1 MPAIAAHV
9 QRPVARRA
17 GGTKLD
23 PFARIDLIA
32 AIPALHDRPS
42 FCRFGPLDSITLGS
56 GGGEMLKEV
65 EAFIASL
72 SKVLR
77 ASANTVKSY
86 RGDLLAFRAFL
97 MERGAAV
104 NPDGAEVCVASI
116 KTDHIRGY
124 LTHVMKR
131 ATRATAQR
139 HLAAIKAFFRH
150 REVTGGEPNPSR
162 GLRSPRR
169 EKHLPAIL
177 AENEVTELIGD
188 TPAEDDRAGRRD
200 RAIVETLYSSG
211 LRIAELVG
219 LNWADLDA
227 EMGLLRVRHGKGNK
241 ERIVPVGEPAI
252 DALNAWRQKM
262 PSGGAGGSP
271 IFTNLRGGRIT
282 TRSVELIVARMLARS
297 GVQNRITPHG
307 LRHSFA
313 THLLDH
319 GADLRS
325 IQEMLGHAS
334 LTTTQRY
341 THVSVN
347 RLKEV
352 YSRAH
357 PRA

>member
-1 MPAIAAHV
+1 
-9 QRPVARRA
+9 
-17 GGTKLD
+17 
-23 PFARIDLIA
+23 
-32 AIPALHDRPS
+32 
-42 FCRFGPLDSITLGS
+42 
-56 GGGEMLKEV
+56 MLKEIA
-65 EAFIASL
+65 AFIVAL

-77 ASANTVKSY
+77 ASENTVKSY
-86 RGDLLAFRAFL
+86 RRDLQSFREFL
-97 MERGAAV
+97 MERGMALQ
-104 NPDGAEVCVASI
+104 PDRSDVCIESI
-116 KTDHIRGY
+116 EADHIRAY
-124 LTHVMKR
+124 LTGLMKR

-139 HLAAIKAFFRH
+139 HLAAIKAFFRY
-150 REVTGGEPNPSR
+150 REVAANAPNPSR

-169 EKHLPAIL
+169 EKHLPSFLQEA
-177 AENEVTELIGD
+177 EVTALIGD
-188 TPAEDDRAGRRD
+188 EPAENHRARWRD
-200 RAIVETLYSSG
+200 RAMAETLYSSG
-211 LRIAELVG
+211 LRISELVA
-219 LNWADLDA
+219 LNWADLDV
-227 EMGLLRVRHGKGNK
+227 EMGMLRVRHGKGNK
-241 ERIVPVGEPAI
+241 ERIVPIGEPAI
-252 DALNAWRQKM
+252 KAMQDWRRHM
-262 PSGGAGGSP
+262 PVDSGSGGP

-282 TRSVELIVARMLARS
+282 TRSVELIVGRLLALS
-297 GVQNRITPHG
+297 GIGNRITPHG

>member
-1 MPAIAAHV
+1 
-9 QRPVARRA
+9 
-17 GGTKLD
+17 
-23 PFARIDLIA
+23 
-32 AIPALHDRPS
+32 
-42 FCRFGPLDSITLGS
+42 
-56 GGGEMLKEV
+56 MLEEI
-65 EAFIASL
+65 EAFVGSL

-86 RGDLLAFRAFL
+86 QGDLLSFRAFL
-97 MERGAAV
+97 MERGAALD
-104 NPDGAEVCVASI
+104 PERGEVSSTAI
-116 KTDHIRGY
+116 EADHVRSY
-124 LTHVMKR
+124 LTHLMKR

-139 HLAAIKAFFRH
+139 HLSAIKAFFRY
-150 REVTGGEPNPSR
+150 REVSHGAPNPTR

-169 EKHLPAIL
+169 EKHLPSIL
-177 AENEVTELIGD
+177 QEPEVAALIGD
-188 TPAEDDRAGRRD
+188 TPAEGDRTGWRGHAM
-200 RAIVETLYSSG
+200 AETLYSSG
-211 LRIAELVG
+211 LRISELVA
-219 LNWADLDA
+219 LNWADLDL
-227 EMGLLRVRHGKGNK
+227 EMGMLRVRHGKGNK

-252 DALNAWRQKM
+252 KALMGWRRHM
-262 PSGGAGGSP
+262 PVDRVPGGP

-282 TRSVELIVARMLARS
+282 TRSVETIVAHLLAAS
-297 GVQNRITPHG
+297 GIANRITPHG

>member
-1 MPAIAAHV
+1 MLEEIE
-9 QRPVARRA
+9 
-17 GGTKLD
+17 
-23 PFARIDLIA
+23 
-32 AIPALHDRPS
+32 S
-42 FCRFGPLDSITLGS
+42 FVG
-56 GGGEMLKEV
+56 
-65 EAFIASL
+65 SL

-77 ASANTVKSY
+77 ASANTVKAY
-86 RGDLLAFRAFL
+86 RRDLLSFRAFL
-97 MERGAAV
+97 MERGAAA
-104 NPDGAEVCVASI
+104 NPDGAEVCVAAI
-116 KTDHIRGY
+116 GADHIRSY
-124 LTHVMKR
+124 LTHLMKR

-139 HLAAIKAFFRH
+139 HLAAIKSFFRY
-150 REVTGGEPNPSR
+150 REVTGGASNPAR

-169 EKHLPAIL
+169 EQHLPSVL
-177 AENEVTELIGD
+177 RENEVAELIGER
-188 TPAEDDRAGRRD
+188 PVEGDRAGLRD
-200 RAIVETLYSSG
+200 RAMAETLYSTG
-211 LRIAELVG
+211 LRIGELVA
-219 LNWADLDA
+219 LNWADLDL
-227 EMGLLRVRHGKGNK
+227 EMSMLRVRHGKGNK
-241 ERIVPVGEPAI
+241 ERIVPIGEPAI
-252 DALNAWRQKM
+252 EALHAWRRNM
-262 PSGGAGGSP
+262 PVANDRGGP

-282 TRSVELIVARMLARS
+282 TRSVETIVARLLARS

-325 IQEMLGHAS
+325 IQEMLGHTN

>member
-1 MPAIAAHV
+1 MLEEIE
-9 QRPVARRA
+9 
-17 GGTKLD
+17 
-23 PFARIDLIA
+23 
-32 AIPALHDRPS
+32 S
-42 FCRFGPLDSITLGS
+42 FVG
-56 GGGEMLKEV
+56 
-65 EAFIASL
+65 SL

-86 RGDLLAFRAFL
+86 RRDLLSFRAFL
-97 MERGAAV
+97 MERGAAL
-104 NPDGAEVCVASI
+104 NPDGAEVCVAAI
-116 KTDHIRGY
+116 DADHIRSY
-124 LTHVMKR
+124 LTHLMKR
-131 ATRATAQR
+131 ATHATAQR
-139 HLAAIKAFFRH
+139 HLAAIKSFFRH
-150 REVTGGEPNPSR
+150 REVTAGTSNPAR

-177 AENEVTELIGD
+177 RENEVAELIGER
-188 TPAEDDRAGRRD
+188 PAAGDRAGFRD
-200 RAIVETLYSSG
+200 RAMAETLYSTG
-211 LRIAELVG
+211 LRIGELVA
-219 LNWADLDA
+219 LNWADLDI
-227 EMGLLRVRHGKGNK
+227 EMSMLRVRHGKGNK
-241 ERIVPVGEPAI
+241 ERIVPIGEPAI
-252 DALNAWRQKM
+252 VALQAWQRNM
-262 PSGGAGGSP
+262 PVASAPGGP

-282 TRSVELIVARMLARS
+282 TRSVQNVVARLLARS

-325 IQEMLGHAS
+325 IQEMLGHTN

>member
-1 MPAIAAHV
+1 M
-9 QRPVARRA
+9 
-17 GGTKLD
+17 LD
-23 PFARIDLIA
+23 EI
-32 AIPALHDRPS
+32 
-42 FCRFGPLDSITLGS
+42 
-56 GGGEMLKEV
+56 
-65 EAFIASL
+65 EAFVASL

-86 RGDLLAFRAFL
+86 RRDLLSFRAFL
-97 MERGAAV
+97 MERGAAA
-104 NPDGAEVCVASI
+104 NPERTEVCVAAI
-116 KTDHIRGY
+116 EADHIRGY
-124 LTHVMKR
+124 LTYLMKR

-139 HLAAIKAFFRH
+139 HLAAIKTFFRQ
-150 REVTGGEPNPSR
+150 REVIAAASNPSR

-177 AENEVTELIGD
+177 RENEVAQLIGD
-188 TPAEDDRAGRRD
+188 PPVEGDRAGFRD
-200 RAIVETLYSSG
+200 RAMAETLYSSG
-211 LRIAELVG
+211 LRISELVA
-219 LNWADLDA
+219 LNWADLDL

-241 ERIVPVGEPAI
+241 ERIVPIGEPAI
-252 DALNAWRQKM
+252 EALHAWRANM
-262 PSGGAGGSP
+262 PVDSGPGGA
-271 IFTNLRGGRIT
+271 IFTNLRGARIT
-282 TRSVELIVARMLARS
+282 TRSVETIVGRLLARS

-352 YSRAH
+352 YTRAH

>member
-1 MPAIAAHV
+1 
-9 QRPVARRA
+9 
-17 GGTKLD
+17 
-23 PFARIDLIA
+23 
-32 AIPALHDRPS
+32 
-42 FCRFGPLDSITLGS
+42 
-56 GGGEMLKEV
+56 MLE
-65 EAFIASL
+65 EIGAFIASL

-77 ASANTVKSY
+77 ASANTVKGY
-86 RGDLLAFRAFL
+86 RRDLLSLRAFL
-97 MERGAAV
+97 IERGAAV
-104 NPDGAEVCVASI
+104 NPDGTEVSVAAI
-116 KTDHIRGY
+116 EAAHIRAY
-124 LTHVMKR
+124 LTYLMKR

-150 REVTGGEPNPSR
+150 REVTAGASNPAR

-169 EKHLPAIL
+169 EKHLPSFLREKEVGALIGEMP
-177 AENEVTELIGD
+177 AEN
-188 TPAEDDRAGRRD
+188 DRAGFRD
-200 RAIVETLYSSG
+200 RAMAETLYSCG
-211 LRIAELVG
+211 LRISELVA
-219 LNWADLDA
+219 LNWADLDP
-227 EMGLLRVRHGKGNK
+227 EMGMVRVRHGKGNK
-241 ERIVPVGEPAI
+241 ERIVPIGEPAI
-252 DALNAWRQKM
+252 EALNAWRRNM
-262 PSGGAGGSP
+262 PVDTGSGGP

-297 GVQNRITPHG
+297 GVGNRITPHG

-341 THVSVN
+341 THVSVK

>member
-1 MPAIAAHV
+1 
-9 QRPVARRA
+9 
-17 GGTKLD
+17 
-23 PFARIDLIA
+23 
-32 AIPALHDRPS
+32 
-42 FCRFGPLDSITLGS
+42 
-56 GGGEMLKEV
+56 MLKEI

-72 SKVLR
+72 SKILR
-77 ASANTVKSY
+77 ASANTVKAY
-86 RGDLLAFRAFL
+86 RRDLLSFRAFL
-97 MERGAAV
+97 MERGVAA
-104 NPDGAEVCVASI
+104 NPERTEVSVEAI
-116 KTDHIRGY
+116 QADHIRGY
-124 LTHVMKR
+124 LAHLMKR

-139 HLAAIKAFFRH
+139 HLAAIKSFFRH
-150 REVTGGEPNPSR
+150 REVNSGAPNPAR

-169 EKHLPAIL
+169 EKHLPAIA
-177 AENEVTELIGD
+177 AEDEIGD
-188 TPAEDDRAGRRD
+188 LLGDPPGHGDRAGFRD

-211 LRIAELVG
+211 LRISELVG
-219 LNWADLDA
+219 LDWPDLDA

-241 ERIVPVGEPAI
+241 ERIVPIGEPAI
-252 DALNAWRQKM
+252 KALEAWRRNM
-262 PSGGAGGSP
+262 PAAAGESGP
-271 IFTNLRGGRIT
+271 IFTNLRGRRIS
-282 TRSVELIVARMLARS
+282 TRSVELIVARLLARS
-297 GVQNRITPHG
+297 GVANRITPHG

-334 LTTTQRY
+334 LATTQRY

>member
-1 MPAIAAHV
+1 
-9 QRPVARRA
+9 
-17 GGTKLD
+17 
-23 PFARIDLIA
+23 
-32 AIPALHDRPS
+32 
-42 FCRFGPLDSITLGS
+42 
-56 GGGEMLKEV
+56 MLEEI
-65 EAFIASL
+65 EAFVASL
-72 SKVLR
+72 SKVLH

-86 RGDLLAFRAFL
+86 RGDLLSFRAFL
-97 MERGAAV
+97 MERGVAL
-104 NPDGAEVCVASI
+104 NPARTEVSI
-116 KTDHIRGY
+116 LGIEADHVRSY
-124 LTHVMKR
+124 LTHLMKR

-150 REVTGGEPNPSR
+150 REVIAAVPNPTR

-169 EKHLPAIL
+169 EKHLPAVL
-177 AENEVTELIGD
+177 REPEVAALIGE
-188 TPAEDDRAGRRD
+188 TPAAEDRAGWRD
-200 RAIVETLYSSG
+200 RAMVETLYSSG
-211 LRIAELVG
+211 LRISELVA
-219 LNWADLDA
+219 LNWADLDP
-227 EMGLLRVRHGKGNK
+227 EMGMVRVRHGKGNK
-241 ERIVPVGEPAI
+241 ERIVPIGEPALK
-252 DALNAWRQKM
+252 AMMQWRGQM
-262 PSGGAGGSP
+262 PVDGGPHGP

-282 TRSVELIVARMLARS
+282 TRSVELIVARLLGLS
-297 GVQNRITPHG
+297 GVANRITPHG

>member
-1 MPAIAAHV
+1 MLEEIE
-9 QRPVARRA
+9 
-17 GGTKLD
+17 
-23 PFARIDLIA
+23 
-32 AIPALHDRPS
+32 S
-42 FCRFGPLDSITLGS
+42 FVG
-56 GGGEMLKEV
+56 
-65 EAFIASL
+65 SL

-86 RGDLLAFRAFL
+86 RGDLLSFRAFL
-97 MERGAAV
+97 IERGAAA
-104 NPDGAEVCVASI
+104 NPDGTDVSVGAI
-116 KTDHIRGY
+116 DPDHIRGY
-124 LTHVMKR
+124 LTYLMKR

-139 HLAAIKAFFRH
+139 HLAAIKSFFRH
-150 REVTGGEPNPSR
+150 REITAGTANPAR

-169 EKHLPAIL
+169 ESHLPAIL
-177 AENEVTELIGD
+177 RETEVAELIGER
-188 TPAEDDRAGRRD
+188 PAEGDRAGFRD
-200 RAIVETLYSSG
+200 RAMAETLYSTG
-211 LRIAELVG
+211 LRISELVG
-219 LNWADLDA
+219 LNWADLDL
-227 EMGLLRVRHGKGNK
+227 EMSMLRVRHGKGNK
-241 ERIVPVGEPAI
+241 ERIVPIGEPAI
-252 DALNAWRQKM
+252 EALHAWHRNL
-262 PSGGAGGSP
+262 PVPGGPGGP
-271 IFTNLRGGRIT
+271 IFTNLRGGRIS
-282 TRSVELIVARMLARS
+282 TRSVETIVARLLARS

-352 YSRAH
+352 YARAH

>member
-1 MPAIAAHV
+1 
-9 QRPVARRA
+9 
-17 GGTKLD
+17 
-23 PFARIDLIA
+23 
-32 AIPALHDRPS
+32 
-42 FCRFGPLDSITLGS
+42 
-56 GGGEMLKEV
+56 MLREI
-65 EAFIASL
+65 EAFIGAL

-77 ASANTVKSY
+77 ASANTVKAY
-86 RGDLLAFRAFL
+86 HRDLLDFRAFL
-97 MERGAAV
+97 IERGAAL
-104 NPDGAEVCVASI
+104 DAEGNEVSVTAI
-116 KTDHIRGY
+116 EADHIRSY
-124 LTHVMKR
+124 LSHLMKR

-150 REVTGGEPNPSR
+150 REVTAGADNPGR

-177 AENEVTELIGD
+177 QEREVTALIGD
-188 TPAEDDRAGRRD
+188 APGEGSRAAWRD
-200 RAIVETLYSSG
+200 RAIAETLYSSG
-211 LRIAELVG
+211 LRISELVA
-219 LNWADLDA
+219 LNWMDLDQD
-227 EMGLLRVRHGKGNK
+227 MGLVRVRHGKGNK
-241 ERIVPVGEPAI
+241 ERIVPIGEPAI
-252 DALNAWRQKM
+252 KALLEWRRNM
-262 PSGGAGGSP
+262 PVDTGSGGA

-282 TRSVELIVARMLARS
+282 TRSVELIVARLLATS
-297 GVQNRITPHG
+297 GVANRITPHG

>member
-1 MPAIAAHV
+1 
-9 QRPVARRA
+9 
-17 GGTKLD
+17 
-23 PFARIDLIA
+23 
-32 AIPALHDRPS
+32 
-42 FCRFGPLDSITLGS
+42 
-56 GGGEMLKEV
+56 MLEEI
-65 EAFIASL
+65 EAFIGSL

-86 RGDLLAFRAFL
+86 HGDLVSFRAFL
-97 MERGAAV
+97 MERGAALD
-104 NPDGAEVCVASI
+104 PERGEVSASAI
-116 KTDHIRGY
+116 EADHIRSY
-124 LTHVMKR
+124 LTHLMKR

-139 HLAAIKAFFRH
+139 HLSAIKSFFRY
-150 REVTGGEPNPSR
+150 REVSHSASNPAR

-169 EKHLPAIL
+169 ETHLPSIL
-177 AENEVTELIGD
+177 REPEVAALIGD
-188 TPAEDDRAGRRD
+188 PPAEGDRAGWRGH
-200 RAIVETLYSSG
+200 AMAETLYSSG
-211 LRIAELVG
+211 LRISELVA
-219 LNWADLDA
+219 LNWADLDL
-227 EMGLLRVRHGKGNK
+227 EMGLLRARHGKGNK

-252 DALNAWRQKM
+252 RALMGWRRHM
-262 PSGGAGGSP
+262 PVDRGRGGP

-282 TRSVELIVARMLARS
+282 TRSVETIVARLLATS
-297 GVQNRITPHG
+297 GVANRITPHG

-352 YSRAH
+352 YTRAH

>member
-1 MPAIAAHV
+1 
-9 QRPVARRA
+9 
-17 GGTKLD
+17 
-23 PFARIDLIA
+23 
-32 AIPALHDRPS
+32 
-42 FCRFGPLDSITLGS
+42 
-56 GGGEMLKEV
+56 MLE
-65 EAFIASL
+65 EIEGFIGSL

-77 ASANTVKSY
+77 ASANTVKAY
-86 RGDLLAFRAFL
+86 RRDLLSFRGFL
-97 MERGAAV
+97 LERGAAA
-104 NPDGAEVCVASI
+104 NPEAPEVSVAAI
-116 KTDHIRGY
+116 DDDQIRAY
-124 LTHVMKR
+124 LGHLMKR

-150 REVTGGEPNPSR
+150 REVTAGAANPSR

-177 AENEVTELIGD
+177 REKEVDALIGGR
-188 TPAEDDRAGRRD
+188 PEAGDRAGFRD
-200 RAIVETLYSSG
+200 RAVVETLYSSG
-211 LRIAELVG
+211 LRIGELVG
-219 LNWADLDA
+219 LNWSDLDL
-227 EMGLLRVRHGKGNK
+227 ELGMLRVRHGKGGK
-241 ERIVPVGEPAI
+241 ERIVPIGEPA
-252 DALNAWRQKM
+252 LNALDAWRRNM
-262 PSGGAGGSP
+262 PPAASSGGA
-271 IFTNLRGGRIT
+271 IFTNLRGARIT
-282 TRSVELIVARMLARS
+282 TRSIELIVARMLARS
-297 GVQNRITPHG
+297 GVANRITPHG

>member
-1 MPAIAAHV
+1 
-9 QRPVARRA
+9 
-17 GGTKLD
+17 
-23 PFARIDLIA
+23 
-32 AIPALHDRPS
+32 
-42 FCRFGPLDSITLGS
+42 
-56 GGGEMLKEV
+56 MLQEIG
-65 EAFIASL
+65 AFIVSL

-77 ASANTVKSY
+77 ASENTVKSY
-86 RGDLLAFRAFL
+86 RRDLHSFREFL
-97 MERGAAV
+97 MERGMALE
-104 NPDGAEVCVASI
+104 PEGSEVCVAAI
-116 KTDHIRGY
+116 QADHIRAY
-124 LTHVMKR
+124 LTALMKR

-139 HLAAIKAFFRH
+139 HLAAVKAFFRY
-150 REVTGGEPNPSR
+150 REVAANASNPSR

-169 EKHLPAIL
+169 EKHLPSIL
-177 AENEVTELIGD
+177 QETEVSALIGD
-188 TPAEDDRAGRRD
+188 EPAQDERARWRD
-200 RAIVETLYSSG
+200 RAMAETLYSSG
-211 LRIAELVG
+211 LRISELVA
-219 LNWADLDA
+219 LDWADLDL
-227 EMGLLRVRHGKGNK
+227 EMGMLRVRHGKGNK
-241 ERIVPVGEPAI
+241 ERIVPIGEPAVKAML
-252 DALNAWRQKM
+252 DWRQHM
-262 PSGGAGGSP
+262 PVDGGQSGP

-282 TRSVELIVARMLARS
+282 TRSVELIVGRLLGLS
-297 GVQNRITPHG
+297 GIGNRITPHG

>member
-1 MPAIAAHV
+1 
-9 QRPVARRA
+9 
-17 GGTKLD
+17 
-23 PFARIDLIA
+23 
-32 AIPALHDRPS
+32 
-42 FCRFGPLDSITLGS
+42 
-56 GGGEMLKEV
+56 MLEEV
-65 EAFIASL
+65 EAFVASL
-72 SKVLR
+72 RKVLR
-77 ASANTVKSY
+77 ASANTVSSY
-86 RGDLLAFRAFL
+86 RRDLLSFRAFL
-97 MERGAAV
+97 IERGAAS
-104 NPDGAEVCVASI
+104 NPDGAEVCVAAI
-116 KTDHIRGY
+116 EPDHIRSY
-124 LTHVMKR
+124 LTHLMKR
-131 ATRATAQR
+131 ASRATAQR
-139 HLAAIKAFFRH
+139 HLAAIKSFFRY
-150 REVTGGEPNPSR
+150 REVTAGATNPSR

-177 AENEVTELIGD
+177 RENEVSDLIGD
-188 TPAEDDRAGRRD
+188 TPAEGDRAGMRD
-200 RAIVETLYSSG
+200 RAIAETLYSSG
-211 LRIAELVG
+211 LRISELVA
-219 LNWADLDA
+219 LNWADLDL

-252 DALNAWRQKM
+252 EALKGWRKNM
-262 PSGGAGGSP
+262 PVDGGARGP

-297 GVQNRITPHG
+297 GVANRIAPHG

-341 THVSVN
+341 THVSVT

>member
-1 MPAIAAHV
+1 M
-9 QRPVARRA
+9 
-17 GGTKLD
+17 LD
-23 PFARIDLIA
+23 EI
-32 AIPALHDRPS
+32 
-42 FCRFGPLDSITLGS
+42 
-56 GGGEMLKEV
+56 
-65 EAFIASL
+65 EAFIGGL

-77 ASANTVKSY
+77 ASANTVKGY
-86 RGDLLAFRAFL
+86 RRDLLSFRTFL
-97 MERGAAV
+97 LERGAAT
-104 NPDGAEVCVASI
+104 NPERTEVSVAAI
-116 KTDHIRGY
+116 DADHIRNY
-124 LTHVMKR
+124 LGHLMKR

-139 HLAAIKAFFRH
+139 HLAAIKSFFRYH
-150 REVTGGEPNPSR
+150 EVTAGAPNPARS
-162 GLRSPRR
+162 LRSPRR
-169 EKHLPAIL
+169 EKHLPSIFR
-177 AENEVTELIGD
+177 EKEVTALIGD
-188 TPAEDDRAGRRD
+188 RPQAGDRAGFRD

-211 LRIAELVG
+211 LRISELVA
-219 LNWADLDA
+219 LNWTDLDL

-241 ERIVPVGEPAI
+241 ERIVPIGEPAL
-252 DALNAWRQKM
+252 DAMDAWRRNM
-262 PSGGAGGSP
+262 PADKGNNAP

-282 TRSVELIVARMLARS
+282 TRSVELIVARRLARS
-297 GVQNRITPHG
+297 GVANRITPHG

-325 IQEMLGHAS
+325 IQEMLGHSS